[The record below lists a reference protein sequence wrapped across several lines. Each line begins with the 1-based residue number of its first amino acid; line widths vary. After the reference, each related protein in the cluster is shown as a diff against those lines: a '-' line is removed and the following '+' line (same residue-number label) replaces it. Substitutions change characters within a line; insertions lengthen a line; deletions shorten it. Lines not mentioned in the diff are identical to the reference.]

1 MLPKSYLKLMAA
13 HVVYKSELTQ
23 YSKIQAL
30 RFIEEASERQLLVFM
45 SEGKIRRVSEDEN
58 LSEIAPFLLIAP
70 LVAAAVATSSVVF
83 GRFLSQAAKSCSGK
97 KGKEKTLCI
106 KDYRVR
112 ANLAKLSALKREMG
126 KCNQTNNVKKCRNMF
141 MKHVKKIEGKIK
153 KDRVY

>member
-13 HVVYKSELTQ
+13 GIVYKSELTH
-23 YSKIQAL
+23 YSKVQAL

-45 SEGKIRRVSEDEN
+45 SEGVIRTVSDEEN
-58 LSEIAPFLLIAP
+58 LSEIVPILIAP
-70 LVAAAVATSSVVF
+70 LVIASAAAAGAVF
-83 GRFLSQAAKSCSGK
+83 SRYFNQAARACSEK
-97 KGKEKTLCI
+97 KGKDKTLCI

-112 ANLAKLSALKREMG
+112 ANMARLAALKREMG

-141 MKHVKKIEGKIK
+141 LRHVKRIEAKIQ